1 MLSGLC
7 CSTVRPDRFPGSWAV
22 AKVDSSLPSLEVRDK
37 LSGLTWQWPGLWKP
51 FLMWECSPTTEVSL
65 CTLCLLT
72 TVMHRHCAPLV
83 PAAKS
88 EWCLCQSECSLLFL
102 SFPFHFSPLVCLSFM
117 IPYPLGLMISFIF
130 IRSRLFNCPLR
141 RGEKTGQG
149 WLGR

>member
-1 MLSGLC
+1 MLC
-7 CSTVRPDRFPGSWAV
+7 CSTVRQDRFPGSWAV
-22 AKVDSSLPSLEVRDK
+22 TKVGSSLPSLEVRDK

-51 FLMWECSPTTEVSL
+51 FPDVGMLSHNWGELMHFVSL
-65 CTLCLLT
+65 N
-72 TVMHRHCAPLV
+72 TVMHRHHAPLV

-130 IRSRLFNCPLR
+130 IRSGLFNCPLR
-141 RGEKTGQG
+141 RGKKTGQG